1 MNTFSQALA
10 LRQYM
15 VLGSRLYDSRKLT
28 DYYFNFFFL
37 LKRAIQ
43 QDYNNFGSC
52 TYIDSLLQNN
62 GIRSAA
68 GDFTYIEL
76 GVLFTL
82 TQSLQAGHSYD
93 AFLKKS
99 VRFPICPNRR
109 DSEFSDY
116 SVTFESES
124 RLFHWMLWQEGGQ
137 IVDSSYIDL
146 TLNYVRNIKNQLT
159 PKRSPIAEKAKSGAI
174 PIEGPASTPARSAE
188 SVTPQTDSVEKAAA
202 DAAALLQ
209 KARREAEQIRQQ
221 AQQEANQLHAAALE
235 DAAHI
240 RRQAQNET
248 ANERTQLSAELNA
261 AKEERA
267 ALQEKLDTI
276 QQEASQRTEELVRTQ
291 LKERRAALCSQ
302 WAAEDAL
309 AAQEAHEASA
319 EMDRTK
325 QELCAQIDQLKI
337 SWRKDIEETIQHME
351 DSQQQMEASLRLA
364 KNSLYHHELT
374 PLADCYSQLH
384 TILQGRAVSSL
395 QTQLMDAASPDPA
408 VLQQAVDS
416 LLKSLTTYQRKLGKA
431 INRLGLYESVPAAG
445 APYDDVAQS
454 TVDGEEPDD
463 PSRAVVEQC
472 ICPGIYFQPEGD
484 PDKGTFLT
492 RAIVR
497 LKTTEE

>member
-10 LRQYM
+10 LRQDM
-15 VLGSRLYDSRKLT
+15 GLGSRLYDPRNLT
-28 DYYFNFFFL
+28 DHYFNFFFK
-37 LKRAIQ
+37 LKHAIQ
-43 QDYNNFGSC
+43 QDYADYGSC
-52 TYIDSLLQNN
+52 TYLDSLQQNN

-82 TQSLQAGHSYD
+82 TQSLQASRSYD
-93 AFLKKS
+93 AFLNQS
-99 VRFPICPNRR
+99 DYFPICPKKRYFELA
-109 DSEFSDY
+109 DH
-116 SVTFESES
+116 SVTFESKPKS
-124 RLFHWMLWQEGGQ
+124 FRWMLWQNGGQ
-137 IVDSSYIDL
+137 TVDSSCIGL
-146 TLNYVRNIKNQLT
+146 TLSYVHNIKKQLT
-159 PKRSPIAEKAKSGAI
+159 PKRFPIADKANSGTI
-174 PIEGPASTPARSAE
+174 PIEGPASAPARSAE
-188 SVTPQTDSVEKAAA
+188 SVAPQAAAVEKATA
-202 DAAALLQ
+202 DAAVLQQ
-209 KARREAEQIRQQ
+209 KARHEAEQIRQQ
-221 AQQEANQLHAAALE
+221 AQQEANQIHAAALQE
-235 DAAHI
+235 AARI
-240 RRQAQNET
+240 RQQAQDET
-248 ANERTQLSAELNA
+248 ADERARLTAELNA

-267 ALQEKLDTI
+267 ALQEKLDAI

-309 AAQEAHEASA
+309 VAQEAHEASA
-319 EMDRTK
+319 EMNRAK
-325 QELCAQIDQLKI
+325 QELCAQIDQFKI
-337 SWRKDIEETIQHME
+337 LWRKDLDETIQRME
-351 DSQQQMEASLRLA
+351 SSQQQMEASLRLA

-395 QTQLMDAASPDPA
+395 QTQLLDGSPDPA
-408 VLQQAVDS
+408 ALQQAVDS

-431 INRLGLYESVPAAG
+431 LNRLGMYESVPAAD

-484 PDKGTFLT
+484 PDKGIFLT

-497 LKTTEE
+497 LKTTEV

>member
-1 MNTFSQALA
+1 MRISSQALG
-10 LRQYM
+10 LRQNL
-15 VLGSRLYDSRKLT
+15 VLYSKASNPNILIK
-28 DYYFNFFFL
+28 YYFDFFFD
-37 LKRAIQ
+37 LKRMIQ

-52 TYIDSLLQNN
+52 AYIDSLLQNN

-82 TQSLQAGHSYD
+82 TQSLQASHSYD
-93 AFLKKS
+93 AFLKQS
-99 VRFPICPNRR
+99 DRFPICPKKRHF
-109 DSEFSDY
+109 ELADY
-116 SVTFESES
+116 SVTFESEPKS
-124 RLFHWMLWQEGGQ
+124 FYWIRWQNGGQ

-159 PKRSPIAEKAKSGAI
+159 PKRFPIAEKANSGAI
-174 PIEGPASTPARSAE
+174 PIEGPASTPACSAE
-188 SVTPQTDSVEKAAA
+188 SVTPQTDAVEKAAA

-209 KARREAEQIRQQ
+209 KARRGAEQIRQQ

-235 DAAHI
+235 DADHI
-240 RRQAQNET
+240 RLQAQNET
-248 ANERTQLSAELNA
+248 TDERARLSAELIA

-319 EMDRTK
+319 EMDRAK
-325 QELCAQIDQLKI
+325 QELCTQVDQLKI
-337 SWRKDIEETIQHME
+337 SWRKDMEETIQRME
-351 DSQQQMEASLRLA
+351 DSQQQLEASLRLA

-374 PLADCYSQLH
+374 PLADCYSQLNS
-384 TILQGRAVSSL
+384 ILQGRAVSSL
-395 QTQLMDAASPDPA
+395 QTQLMDGSPDPA

-431 INRLGLYESVPAAG
+431 INRLGLYESVPAVG
-445 APYDDVAQS
+445 APYDDVTQS
-454 TVDGEEPDD
+454 TVDGEEPDNPD
-463 PSRAVVEQC
+463 QAVVEQC
-472 ICPGIYFQPEGD
+472 ICPGVYFQPEGD
-484 PDKGTFLT
+484 PDKGTVLT
-492 RAIVR
+492 RSIVR
-497 LKTTEE
+497 LKATEE

>member
-1 MNTFSQALA
+1 MSTTLPALA
-10 LRQYM
+10 LRQN
-15 VLGSRLYDSRKLT
+15 LT
-28 DYYFNFFFL
+28 PYSKAYHPRDLTKHYFDFFFL
-37 LKRAIQ
+37 LKLAIQ
-43 QDYNNFGSC
+43 QDYANYGSC
-52 TYIDSLLQNN
+52 AYIDSLLQNN
-62 GIRSAA
+62 GIRSAS
-68 GDFTYIEL
+68 GDLTYIEL

-82 TQSLQAGHSYD
+82 KQSLQAGHSYD
-93 AFLKKS
+93 TFLKQS
-99 VRFPICPNRR
+99 DSFPICPNRR
-109 DSEFSDY
+109 YSEFADDSITFA
-116 SVTFESES
+116 SVPD
-124 RLFHWMLWQEGGQ
+124 LFHWMPWQKGGQ
-137 IVDSSYIDL
+137 IVDSSYIGL
-146 TLNYVRNIKNQLT
+146 TLSYVRNIKNQLT
-159 PKRSPIAEKAKSGAI
+159 PKRSPIAEKTNSGAI

-188 SVTPQTDSVEKAAA
+188 SVTPQTDAVEKAAA

-235 DAAHI
+235 DADYI

-248 ANERTQLSAELNA
+248 ANERAQLSAELNA

-319 EMDRTK
+319 EMDRAK

-337 SWRKDIEETIQHME
+337 SWRKDIEETIQRME

-395 QTQLMDAASPDPA
+395 QTQLMDGSPNPA

-431 INRLGLYESVPAAG
+431 INRLGLYESVPAVG
-445 APYDDVAQS
+445 APYDDVTQS

-463 PSRAVVEQC
+463 PDQAVVEQC
-472 ICPGIYFQPEGD
+472 LCPGIYFQPEGD
-484 PDKGTFLT
+484 PDKGTVLT
-492 RAIVR
+492 RSIVR
-497 LKTTEE
+497 LNTTEE